1 MSSGWG
7 VETPTAAPPA
17 ARSPRSW
24 SACPKEKGPRFRKPW
39 ARYEGTN
46 EAGLAGLVLRGV
58 LRAHLLAQRLALG
71 GAELA
76 VAVRVVLLQHLG
88 APRLALLL
96 HGLALLG
103 VDGAVV
109 VRVEL
114 REHLCLA

>member
-46 EAGLAGLVLRGV
+46 EAGLAGLVLRAV
-58 LRAHLLAQRLALG
+58 LPAQALSEPLDVG

-76 VAVRVVLLQHLG
+76 VAVRVVLPQHLG
-88 APRLALLL
+88 APRLALRL

-103 VDGAVV
+103 
-109 VRVEL
+109 
-114 REHLCLA
+114 